1 MVGVIESDG
10 TTERVTTDE
19 STSALSR
26 PAAARPSVK
35 AADII
40 REMEGRD
47 RGESS
52 GQQACRGEAE
62 GEGRG

>member
-1 MVGVIESDG
+1 MMVGVIESDG

-40 REMEGRD
+40 REM
-47 RGESS
+47 
-52 GQQACRGEAE
+52 
-62 GEGRG
+62 